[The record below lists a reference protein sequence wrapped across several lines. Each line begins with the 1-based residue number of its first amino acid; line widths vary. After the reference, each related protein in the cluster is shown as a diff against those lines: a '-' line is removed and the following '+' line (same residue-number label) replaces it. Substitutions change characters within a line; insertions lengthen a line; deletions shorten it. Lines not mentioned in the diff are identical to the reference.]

1 MKERV
6 LITGASGFIGHHLV
20 QQALKDGYAVDA
32 AMRTSSNI
40 SALESLKDQK
50 DGVGALEFV
59 YPDYE
64 SKEALTQLLTERQ
77 YSYIIH
83 AAGVTRA
90 KNDQA
95 YNHINADYSL
105 MLAEA
110 ALLAAI
116 PLKRFVFLSSLAAI
130 GPVSYDAN
138 GPINEQTQA
147 EPITS
152 YGKSKLLA
160 EKYLNQLEK
169 LPLTIIRP
177 TAVFGPREKDILIVF
192 KTLAKGLDPYIGNGP
207 QRLSFVYVDDLVT
220 ATLSAMKE
228 ISEEHTA
235 YNISDG
241 QEYSRYALSDLFR
254 EIQGKQPVRFH
265 VPLGVIRL
273 TAACLETF
281 SRFSKNTP
289 VLNQEKI
296 KELTAPN
303 WYCSIEAAQRKLK
316 YEPQYNL
323 KKGLAET
330 LNWYSANH
338 WI

>member
-20 QQALKDGYAVDA
+20 QKALKEGYDVHAAV
-32 AMRTSSNI
+32 RSSSNV
-40 SALESLKDQK
+40 SSLQSSVQST
-50 DGVGALEFV
+50 GSLTFV

-64 SKEALTQLLTERQ
+64 SKEELKNLLSNEQ
-77 YSYIIH
+77 YTHIIH
-83 AAGVTRA
+83 AAGATRA
-90 KNDQA
+90 KNDQV

-105 MLAEA
+105 SLAQA
-110 ALLAAI
+110 ALEADI

-130 GPVSYDAN
+130 GPVSYNAN
-138 GPINEQTQA
+138 TPINEHTKA
-147 EPITS
+147 APITS

-160 EKYLNQLEK
+160 EQYLSELK
-169 LPLTIIRP
+169 SLPLTVIRP

-192 KTLAKGLDPYIGNGP
+192 KTLAKGLDPYIGSDP

-220 ATLSAMKE
+220 ATIAAMKE
-228 ISEEHTA
+228 ESVTHTA

-254 EIQGKQPVRFH
+254 EIKGKHPVRFH
-265 VPLGVIRL
+265 LPLVVIKL
-273 TAACLETF
+273 TAVFLEA
-281 SRFSKNTP
+281 FSKFSKHTP

-296 KELTAPN
+296 KELTAAN
-303 WYCSIEAAQRKLK
+303 WYCSIEAAQSHLK
-316 YEPQYNL
+316 YVPQYNL

-330 LNWYSANH
+330 LSWYSANH